1 MKLRC
6 GQSSMKRKDISSMNR
21 KELVDLVYELVEDEG
36 DGSSDISVE
45 ELKAEQQRIKKQG
58 KYIKTLKSTLAVLIV
73 VAAVA
78 VLISVLFLPV
88 IQVSGSSMEPTLCD
102 GDILVLVKTG
112 KFETGELCCFSW
124 QNKLLLKRVIGKE
137 GDYIDIDEYG
147 NVSVNNIPID
157 EPYVTDKSLGICDIT
172 FPYQVPEGTIFVLG
186 DKRDKSVDSRSTT
199 IGCISKDQIIGK
211 VLFKVWSGASQK

>member
-1 MKLRC
+1 M
-6 GQSSMKRKDISSMNR
+6 
-21 KELVDLVYELVEDEG
+21 
-36 DGSSDISVE
+36 
-45 ELKAEQQRIKKQG
+45 
-58 KYIKTLKSTLAVLIV
+58 LKSTLAVLIV
-73 VAAVA
+73 VAAIA